1 MQEKLARSQPDG
13 RGAKVQCPVAPR
25 LTVRGL
31 CIFGRKA
38 VKADAGSA
46 PETPMITLS
55 VRHRTT
61 YLYHQPVMLG
71 PHRLMVRPRESRD
84 LRLISI
90 DVVVTP
96 AASVNWAHDVFGN
109 AIATASFEG
118 MTDRLV
124 IDCAASLQLGGDPW
138 PVFDIA
144 GFATEYPFRYTDNEW
159 TDLGALA
166 VPQHDDPDGRLNR
179 WVSGFVR
186 SEPTDTLAL
195 LKDLSAGVAERIRY
209 QSREVEGTQAP
220 LETLDRGW
228 GSCRDFA
235 VLFVESAR
243 MLGFGARI
251 ISGYLFNPDR
261 DLVGD
266 GDSGSTHAWAEVYLP
281 GAGWI
286 TFDPT
291 NRSVGGHNLIPVAVA
306 RDISQVTP
314 VTGSFVGMTDSF
326 RGMWVEVS
334 VLART
339 PPFQEGKAI

>member
-1 MQEKLARSQPDG
+1 MIA
-13 RGAKVQCPVAPR
+13 
-25 LTVRGL
+25 LT
-31 CIFGRKA
+31 I
-38 VKADAGSA
+38 
-46 PETPMITLS
+46 
-55 VRHRTT
+55 RHRTT
-61 YLYHQPVMLG
+61 YLYHQPVKLG
-71 PHRLMVRPRESRD
+71 PHRLMLRPRESRD
-84 LRLISI
+84 LRLISSDI
-90 DVVVTP
+90 TVTP
-96 AASVNWAHDVFGN
+96 EATVSWAHDVFGN
-109 AIATASFEG
+109 AIATASFDS

-124 IDCAASLQLGGDPW
+124 IDSAAILQLGGDPW

-144 GFATEYPFRYTDNEW
+144 GSAIHYPFRYSADEW
-159 TDLGALA
+159 TDLGQLA
-166 VPQHDDPDGRLNR
+166 MPQYEDPDGRLNT
-179 WVSGFVR
+179 WVAAFVR
-186 SEPTDTLAL
+186 SNPTDTLSL

-235 VLFVESAR
+235 VLFVDAAR
-243 MLGFGARI
+243 TLGFGARI
-251 ISGYLFNPDR
+251 ISGYLYNPDR
-261 DLVGD
+261 DRVGSD
-266 GDSGSTHAWAEVYLP
+266 DSGSTHAWAEVYLP

-306 RDISQVTP
+306 RDIHQATP

-339 PPFQEGKAI
+339 APLRDDETG